1 MFFVCQENGAYKPVT
16 LWYTELMLKFN
27 EHNDVITEEYYRAIL
42 VGLQTAEDI
51 TYSME
56 ELKGLAEAANAQVLG
71 QIIQTLERPNTATFI
86 GKGKTEEL
94 RELAENME
102 ADVAIFNDELT
113 GMQIR
118 NLEEIVGIK
127 IIDRTIL
134 ILDIFARWAV
144 SREGKLQVELAQ
156 LKYRLP
162 RLTGFGKSLSRL
174 GGGIGTRGP
183 GEKKLE
189 TDRRHIERQMTEI
202 KAELERLRKT
212 RSVQRAKREKSE
224 LPVVALVGYTN
235 SGKSALMN
243 RILKEAD
250 KEEKSV
256 AEKDMLFAT
265 LDTQQRSVRLDA
277 SREFILVDTVGFV
290 SRLPHGLIEAFKS
303 TLEEVLYA
311 DLLLHVVDASYEE
324 NRFHIEVTDKVLAE
338 IGAGSKEKLMVF
350 NKVDLVP
357 SLSLNPSSGTDTL
370 FVSAKEGLHMDVL
383 LEEIQ
388 KRIFGKK
395 LRIRLLIPYA
405 RGDISSYLCEKA
417 QVLSMDY
424 EEEGTRFEVEI
435 DQDIYQRVKEY
446 ETV

>member
-118 NLEEIVGIK
+118 NLEEIVGIR

-134 ILDIFARWAV
+134 ILDIFARRAV

-290 SRLPHGLIEAFKS
+290 SKLPHGLIEAFKS

-435 DQDIYQRVKEY
+435 DQDIYQRIKEY